1 MELFK
6 RRFPHYELVAHPER
20 GTVLFQ
26 HDEKTTY
33 SPEELIAMILQVGR
47 IILNTPC
54 QGNPGFVHATYG
66 SYFYHLSL
74 QHAAKIAED
83 FSEQKVQD
91 AVVTVPVYFNQVR
104 RLSQS
109 SFMKS
114 KIQVNVEFCDS
125 N

>member
-6 RRFPHYELVAHPER
+6 RRFPHYELKAHPER

-26 HDEKTTY
+26 HDDKTTY
-33 SPEELIAMILQVGR
+33 SPEELLAMI
-47 IILNTPC
+47 
-54 QGNPGFVHATYG
+54 
-66 SYFYHLSL
+66 L

-83 FSEQKVQD
+83 FSEQKVHD

-104 RLSQS
+104 FCCIGSQALR
-109 SFMKS
+109 
-114 KIQVNVEFCDS
+114 VEL